1 LELSNNQ
8 SRQRIWYRQV
18 VAPGRANRK
27 AAPERLELADEVS
40 HLMMRAV
47 GQSRSVLHATLAE
60 HAISE
65 QHLVVLRHLYENGP
79 TPMRGISALVGT
91 DPSTV
96 TSTVDKLEQR
106 GLLRRTADPSD
117 RRVKLVELTDR
128 GRSTVD
134 EVWAKLAESTPVGR
148 LSRAQLASMRELL
161 IAMVGPLPPN
171 APWTL

>member
-1 LELSNNQ
+1 M
-8 SRQRIWYRQV
+8 
-18 VAPGRANRK
+18 APGSVTRK
-27 AAPERLELADEVS
+27 PAPDLVGLADEVS

-47 GQSRSVLHATLAE
+47 SQSRSELHATLAE

-65 QHLVVLRHLYENGP
+65 QHLVVLRHLHDNGP
-79 TPMRGISALVGT
+79 TPMRGIADLVGT

-96 TSTVDKLEQR
+96 THTVDKLEQR
-106 GLLRRTADPSD
+106 GLIERRADPSD
-117 RRVKLVELTDR
+117 RRVKLVALTAA

-134 EVWAKLAESTPVGR
+134 EVWTRLAGSTPVAR
-148 LSRAQLASMRELL
+148 LDPAQLRSMRDLL

>member
-1 LELSNNQ
+1 MAS
-8 SRQRIWYRQV
+8 
-18 VAPGRANRK
+18 GRATRK
-27 AAPERLELADEVS
+27 LAPERIELADEVS

-65 QHLVVLRHLYENGP
+65 QHLVVLRHLYDNGP
-79 TPMRGISALVGT
+79 TPMRGISALIGT

-96 TSTVDKLEQR
+96 TTTIDRLEQR
-106 GLLRRTADPSD
+106 GLLQRTADPSD
-117 RRVKLVELTDR
+117 RRVKLVALTAD
-128 GRSTVD
+128 GRTAVD

-148 LSRAQLASMRELL
+148 LDRTQLRALRELL
-161 IAMVGPLPPN
+161 IAMVGPLPPD

>member
-1 LELSNNQ
+1 VTPKS
-8 SRQRIWYRQV
+8 
-18 VAPGRANRK
+18 
-27 AAPERLELADEVS
+27 AAERVELADEVS

-47 GQSRSVLHATLAE
+47 GQSRAVLHATLAE

-96 TSTVDKLEQR
+96 TSTVDRLEQR
-106 GLLRRTADPSD
+106 GLLARNADPSD
-117 RRVKLVELTDR
+117 RRVKLVALTDD
-128 GRSTVD
+128 GRRAVD

-148 LSRAQLASMRELL
+148 LDTMQLASMRKLL

-171 APWTL
+171 APWTS

>member
-1 LELSNNQ
+1 VA
-8 SRQRIWYRQV
+8 SR
-18 VAPGRANRK
+18 RATPK
-27 AAPERLELADEVS
+27 SAAERVELADEVS

-47 GQSRSVLHATLAE
+47 GQSRAVLHATLAE

-96 TSTVDKLEQR
+96 TSTVDRLEQR
-106 GLLRRTADPSD
+106 GLLARNADPSD
-117 RRVKLVELTDR
+117 RRVKLVALTDD
-128 GRSTVD
+128 GRRAVD

-148 LSRAQLASMRELL
+148 LDTMQLASMRKLL

-171 APWTL
+171 APWTS